1 MLPLVLG
8 AAEVT
13 AAGLYALASRQ
24 MDATVVAADHVLP
37 GNGFLWISAAID
49 AFAIGL
55 QQPVDQYDYENEEN
69 DFRQTPAPV

>member
-1 MLPLVLG
+1 
-8 AAEVT
+8 
-13 AAGLYALASRQ
+13 